1 MGNKIIVP
9 FGDKKGGTYELNV
22 DLDKL
27 SKGEML
33 NAIIG
38 IGRTEEQSTF
48 VSKIN
53 KAKKPGD
60 KEIVPFPC
68 REVRENQINY
78 GKGFDYIYGTKPLSN
93 QADYPEGLN
102 PFASALQKIKPSISE
117 SEKLSWF
124 KSEVVEAKNVNEL
137 HKTIDQVLASGAR
150 INAYNDGE
158 WSIAEYV
165 VLGTHFHKFDKT
177 DRKKIMRK
185 LMLSGADFHDTL
197 LQNKLIGEIYNEL
210 QPEVQPQIDERLEEL
225 EKAGENAMQEGEL
238 IDVEIDNTTSYIEF
252 SGDSKVEV
260 AKILRELG
268 INILKIGN
276 DAVEVKSEKGGIRN
290 YIDMSDESS
299 IILEFPTSIGK
310 LNIILYHDVKKYD
323 QVQVRVENKEM
334 WAELQKRGEEIGKNC
349 LFGGVKLKEVV
360 ERGNFTRCGIW
371 NEKYAIKEISND
383 KVLSSWVNRVCG
395 GSKETFREL

>member
-9 FGDKKGGTYELNV
+9 FDDQEGGTYELNI
-22 DLDKL
+22 DLDRL
-27 SKGEML
+27 SKGEVL

-38 IGRTEEQSTF
+38 IGHVNQQSTF
-48 VSKIN
+48 VSKTN
-53 KAKKPGD
+53 KAKKPG
-60 KEIVPFPC
+60 EVPFPN
-68 REVRENQINY
+68 RDVQINY
-78 GKGFDYIYGTKPLSN
+78 GKGLDYIYGTKPLN
-93 QADYPEGLN
+93 DQAEDLN
-102 PFASALQKIKPSISE
+102 PFTSALQKIKPSISE
-117 SEKLSWF
+117 SKKLSWF
-124 KSEVVEAKNVNEL
+124 KSAVVEAKNVNEL

-150 INAYNDGE
+150 INACDDGE
-158 WSIAEYV
+158 WSFAEYV
-165 VLGTHFHKFDKT
+165 VLSTHFHKFDKV
-177 DRKKIMRK
+177 DRKKVIRK
-185 LMLSGADFHDTL
+185 LMLSGAEFHDTL

-268 INILKIGN
+268 SNILKIGN

-383 KVLSSWVNRVCG
+383 EVLSSWVNRVCG

>member
-9 FGDKKGGTYELNV
+9 FDDKKGGVYELNV

-33 NAIIG
+33 NAIVG
-38 IGRTEEQSTF
+38 IGRTKEQPTF

-53 KAKKPGD
+53 KAKKSQ
-60 KEIVPFPC
+60 EIAPFPG
-68 REVRENQINY
+68 REVRENKINY
-78 GKGFDYIYGTKPLSN
+78 GKGLDYIYGTKPLN
-93 QADYPEGLN
+93 DQAEDLN
-102 PFASALQKIKPSISE
+102 PFTSALQKIKPSISE

-124 KSEVVEAKNVNEL
+124 KSGVVKAKTPKEMNKVIDEVIGDGTRL
-137 HKTIDQVLASGAR
+137 
-150 INAYNDGE
+150 NACNDGE
-158 WSIAEYV
+158 WSFSEYV
-165 VLGTHFHKFDKT
+165 VLGTHFHKFDKV
-177 DRKKIMRK
+177 DRKKVIRK
-185 LMLSGADFHDTL
+185 LMLSGAEFHDTL
-197 LQNKLIGEIYNEL
+197 LQNKLIGEIYDEL
-210 QPEVQPQIDERLEEL
+210 QPEVQPQIDKQLEEL
-225 EKAGENAMQEGEL
+225 EKAGESAVQEGEL
-238 IDVEIDNTTSYIEF
+238 IDIEIDNATLYIEF
-252 SGDSKVEV
+252 SEDSKVEV

-268 INILKIGN
+268 SNILKIGN
-276 DAVEVKSEKGGIRN
+276 DAVEVKSEKGGVRN
-290 YIDMSDESS
+290 YTDMSNGSS
-299 IILEFPTSIGK
+299 VMLEFPTSIGK
-310 LNIILYHDVKKYD
+310 LNVILYHDVKKYD

-383 KVLSSWVNRVCG
+383 EVLSSWVNRVCG

>member
-1 MGNKIIVP
+1 
-9 FGDKKGGTYELNV
+9 
-22 DLDKL
+22 
-27 SKGEML
+27 
-33 NAIIG
+33 
-38 IGRTEEQSTF
+38 
-48 VSKIN
+48 
-53 KAKKPGD
+53 
-60 KEIVPFPC
+60 
-68 REVRENQINY
+68 
-78 GKGFDYIYGTKPLSN
+78 
-93 QADYPEGLN
+93 
-102 PFASALQKIKPSISE
+102 
-117 SEKLSWF
+117 
-124 KSEVVEAKNVNEL
+124 
-137 HKTIDQVLASGAR
+137 
-150 INAYNDGE
+150 
-158 WSIAEYV
+158 
-165 VLGTHFHKFDKT
+165 
-177 DRKKIMRK
+177 
-185 LMLSGADFHDTL
+185 MLSGAEFHDTL
-197 LQNKLIGEIYNEL
+197 LENKLIGEIYNEL

-268 INILKIGN
+268 SNILKIGN

-349 LFGGVKLKEVV
+349 LFGGVKLQEAV
-360 ERGNFTRCGIW
+360 EKGNFTRCGIW
-371 NEKYAIKEISND
+371 SEKYAIKEVSNNE
-383 KVLSSWVNRVCG
+383 VLSPWVNRIRE

>member
-1 MGNKIIVP
+1 MNNKIIVP
-9 FGDKKGGTYELNV
+9 FSDKEGGVYELNV
-22 DLDKL
+22 DLDRL

-33 NAIIG
+33 NAIVG
-38 IGRTEEQSTF
+38 IGRTKEQSTF

-53 KAKKPGD
+53 NAKKLGD
-60 KEIVPFPC
+60 KEVVPFPC

-210 QPEVQPQIDERLEEL
+210 QPEV
-225 EKAGENAMQEGEL
+225 
-238 IDVEIDNTTSYIEF
+238 
-252 SGDSKVEV
+252 
-260 AKILRELG
+260 
-268 INILKIGN
+268 
-276 DAVEVKSEKGGIRN
+276 
-290 YIDMSDESS
+290 
-299 IILEFPTSIGK
+299 
-310 LNIILYHDVKKYD
+310 
-323 QVQVRVENKEM
+323 
-334 WAELQKRGEEIGKNC
+334 
-349 LFGGVKLKEVV
+349 
-360 ERGNFTRCGIW
+360 
-371 NEKYAIKEISND
+371 
-383 KVLSSWVNRVCG
+383 
-395 GSKETFREL
+395 

>member
-1 MGNKIIVP
+1 MNNKIIVP
-9 FGDKKGGTYELNV
+9 FSDKEGGVYELNV
-22 DLDKL
+22 DLDRL

-33 NAIIG
+33 NAIVG
-38 IGRTEEQSTF
+38 IGRTKEQSTF

-53 KAKKPGD
+53 NAKKLGD
-60 KEIVPFPC
+60 KEVVPFPC

-210 QPEVQPQIDERLEEL
+210 QPEVQPQIDKQLEEL
-225 EKAGENAMQEGEL
+225 EEAGENAVQEGEL

-252 SGDSKVEV
+252 SGNSKVEV
-260 AKILRELG
+260 AKILEANRKLG
-268 INILKIGN
+268 SNILKIGN

-290 YIDMSDESS
+290 YTGMSDGSS
-299 IILEFPTSIGK
+299 VMLEFPTSVGK
-310 LNIILYHDVKKYD
+310 LNIILYQEED
-323 QVQVRVENKEM
+323 QVQVRVADKEM

-360 ERGNFTRCGIW
+360 ERGSFTRYGIW
-371 NEKYAIKEISND
+371 SEKYAIKEVSNNE
-383 KVLSSWVNRVCG
+383 VLSSWVNRISE
-395 GSKETFREL
+395 GSKETCRKL